1 LVPQVVEVP
10 QVHKVLKVVKDLQ
23 VIRVMLDLRVVQV
36 QQVLK
41 EVLDRQEDKVLKVGP
56 ELVLVLKELKEDKV
70 HQVLM
75 DYRHKVLK
83 VRRVLVPWEIP
94 VLKGLKVVL
103 VFQVLKELKEPK
115 DRQGVKVF
123 KVPKEVKAYKVP
135 KVLKVLQVI
144 WDQHQ
149 DQVVNW
155 LTRLQSFTIT
165 VFLMR
170 LWVNL
175 QFIHR
180 H

>member
-1 LVPQVVEVP
+1 MP

-94 VLKGLKVVL
+94 VLKGLKVVWVFL
-103 VFQVLKELKEPK
+103 VHQVLKVLKDQQEDKVLRVHKVVKVCKVLKE
-115 DRQGVKVF
+115 
-123 KVPKEVKAYKVP
+123 P
-135 KVLKVLQVI
+135 KVLKV
-144 WDQHQ
+144 
-149 DQVVNW
+149 
-155 LTRLQSFTIT
+155 
-165 VFLMR
+165 M
-170 LWVNL
+170 
-175 QFIHR
+175 
-180 H
+180 